1 MVDMSLY
8 AVTPARRVRQVTV
21 DLLAL
26 AWVVAWVLVGRSVHG
41 SVLQLQGP
49 AHRLERA
56 GTRFHDG
63 MSGASESLG
72 RLPVIGERLGSAL
85 HETAASGTSLAEAGQ
100 HLSEEVGRLALLLGL
115 VTALVP
121 IVVVA
126 LPWLWTRVRFA
137 RHSVAAS
144 RELRAGTG
152 PELFAL
158 RALTRQPVA
167 RLQQVAPDP
176 AAAWRRGDPDIVRA
190 LAELELADL
199 GLVTP
204 SRRPG

>member
-1 MVDMSLY
+1 MSLY
-8 AVTPARRVRQVTV
+8 AVTPARRVRQVTA

-26 AWVVAWVLVGRSVHG
+26 GWVVAWVLVGRSVHA

-72 RLPVIGERLGSAL
+72 RLPVVGERLGSAL
-85 HETAASGTSLAEAGQ
+85 HETAASGTSLADAGQ
-100 HLSEEVGRLALLLGL
+100 QLSDEVAQLALLLGL

-121 IVVVA
+121 IVVVT
-126 LPWLWTRVRFA
+126 LPWLWTRLRFVRRAAGAA
-137 RHSVAAS
+137 RD
-144 RELRAGTG
+144 LRAGTG

-167 RLQQVAPDP
+167 RLRKVAPDP
-176 AAAWRRGDPDIVRA
+176 VAAWRRGDPEAVRA
-190 LAELELADL
+190 LADLELADL
-199 GLVTP
+199 GVVTP
-204 SRRPG
+204 ARRPG